1 MTEGN
6 PPSAAPS
13 AKSKKNKKKA
23 AKVKSES
30 KTDEHPE
37 DAPADLDDLVNEPH
51 DTNANL
57 TQEPQPNGTGPKPI
71 DDSLADQ
78 SANTEDPVT
87 TTDAPSGTDALTNP
101 ASDGTEP
108 KDRFDALV
116 RDRDSLRAE
125 VADMRKSLEEI
136 QSKHTADMEALQH
149 KLDDSESKKEQAETQ
164 FQKLLERVNTIK
176 SQLGERLK
184 EDAEEL
190 ALARSQIEDLEDEN
204 NNLKDQL
211 DSKSTQLLELSSDS
225 AEKDKELSTLRDRT
239 NLSQQNWLKEKEE
252 LLEQE
257 SYLQSEFEQ
266 AKEAMHNWE
275 VLAMEERSIRE
286 NLNEKVGDLEE
297 QLSSLRDAYER
308 ATDERD
314 TQRSTV
320 DGLQRALQEIQLARK
335 QELRELVESSDAQ
348 LEDLR
353 RSLREAQKQAA
364 DAENGLRSAQEE
376 IERVRPFE
384 KEVKEKNLLIGK
396 LRHEAVTLND
406 HLTKALRFLK
416 KGKPEDNVDR
426 HIVTNHLL
434 HFLALDRSDPKKFQI
449 LQLIAALLGWNDEQR
464 EQAGLARPGTSSMPG
479 KLRIPGIPLRTPST
493 PNLATE
499 FMDNGASS
507 KETLAELWSNFLEQE
522 AERPFGP
529 HRIDISFLCM
539 PHFTSYLRTFSAS
552 SRPLLRG
559 IHSFTMAPAAFR
571 PIVISG
577 PSGTG
582 KSTLLKRLFEEYP
595 DTFGFSISETTRSP
609 RPGEQDGREYNFVT
623 KEAFLDLVAKNG
635 FIEHAQFG
643 GNFYGT
649 SVQAVKNIAEK
660 KRICI
665 LDIEMEG
672 VKQVK
677 RTDLQARFLFLAP
690 PSLEVLEQRL
700 RGRGTETEESLQK
713 RLAQA
718 RNELEYAKQPGAH
731 DKIVVNDDLE
741 KAYIELRDW
750 VVDGGKFGATQ

>member
-1 MTEGN
+1 MSEGN
-6 PPSAAPS
+6 PPSATPS

-23 AKVKSES
+23 AKAKAES

-37 DAPADLDDLVNEPH
+37 DAPADHNDTNEPH
-51 DTNANL
+51 DANEDPI
-57 TQEPQPNGTGPKPI
+57 QVPESNGAKPNTI
-71 DDSLADQ
+71 DDSLPDR
-78 SANTEDPVT
+78 SVNKEEPVAT
-87 TTDAPSGTDALTNP
+87 SDAPSRTDAQSDP

-136 QSKHTADMEALQH
+136 QSKHTADMEVLQH
-149 KLDDSESKKEQAETQ
+149 KLDDAESKKEEAETQ

-204 NNLKDQL
+204 NHLKDEL
-211 DSKSTQLLELSSDS
+211 DSKSNQLLELSGDS
-225 AEKDKELSTLRDRT
+225 AGKEKELSTLRERT

-275 VLAMEERSIRE
+275 ILAMEERSIRE

-297 QLSSLRDAYER
+297 QLSSLRDSYER

-314 TQRSTV
+314 TQQSTV

-335 QELRELVESSDAQ
+335 QELRELVESSDSQ

-353 RSLREAQKQAA
+353 RSLREVQKQATDA
-364 DAENGLRSAQEE
+364 DRGLQNAQEE

-426 HIVTNHLL
+426 YIVTNHFL

-464 EQAGLARPGTSSMPG
+464 EQAGLARPGTSNMSG
-479 KLRIPGIPLRTPST
+479 KLRVPGTPLRTPST
-493 PNLATE
+493 PNLAAE

-522 AERPFGP
+522 AEVGNMNPSRRGSHQGP
-529 HRIDISFLCM
+529 
-539 PHFTSYLRTFSAS
+539 
-552 SRPLLRG
+552 
-559 IHSFTMAPAAFR
+559 
-571 PIVISG
+571 
-577 PSGTG
+577 
-582 KSTLLKRLFEEYP
+582 LK
-595 DTFGFSISETTRSP
+595 
-609 RPGEQDGREYNFVT
+609 
-623 KEAFLDLVAKNG
+623 
-635 FIEHAQFG
+635 
-643 GNFYGT
+643 
-649 SVQAVKNIAEK
+649 
-660 KRICI
+660 
-665 LDIEMEG
+665 
-672 VKQVK
+672 
-677 RTDLQARFLFLAP
+677 
-690 PSLEVLEQRL
+690 
-700 RGRGTETEESLQK
+700 
-713 RLAQA
+713 
-718 RNELEYAKQPGAH
+718 
-731 DKIVVNDDLE
+731 
-741 KAYIELRDW
+741 
-750 VVDGGKFGATQ
+750 